1 VKRGGSCD
9 RLNGFLKEDVAMTRI
24 TIRPVFFVG
33 AALLLAAGSVAALA
47 QAAPVGQKPAAKI
60 ERLAGVWVE
69 GPGFD
74 VTYGGTYD
82 GCAQKCLGHDKC
94 VMIEYYRPEKKCNLY
109 DAVRPRKT
117 GGSSDVGL
125 RR

>member
-1 VKRGGSCD
+1 
-9 RLNGFLKEDVAMTRI
+9 MIRI
-24 TIRPVFFVG
+24 VERSMIFAT
-33 AALLLAAGSVAALA
+33 AALLLAASSVAALA

-82 GCAQKCLGHDKC
+82 GCAQKCLAHDKC
-94 VMIEYYRPEKKCNLY
+94 VMIEYYRPEKKCNRY

>member
-1 VKRGGSCD
+1 
-9 RLNGFLKEDVAMTRI
+9 MIRI
-24 TIRPVFFVG
+24 FERSMIFAGT
-33 AALLLAAGSVAALA
+33 ALLLTAGSVAALS
-47 QAAPVGQKPAAKI
+47 QAAPAGPKPAAKI
-60 ERLAGVWVE
+60 ERLSGVWIE

-74 VTYGGTYD
+74 VTYGGAYD
-82 GCAQKCLGHDKC
+82 GCAQKCLAHEKC